1 MSTESAKYAAC
12 VRIKSLKKL
21 FFMDLKS
28 ILEYRLLEFDQYILT
43 VATILGVVLVYVLT
57 WIILRFLKRMIGGG
71 SLLRSTWD
79 TGRRHSLFLLVR
91 YVIWLLAI
99 TAMLEVIGI
108 HVTVLLA
115 GSAAL
120 LVGLGL
126 GVQQIFKDIVSGIFL
141 LFEGTIEVGEVIQVD
156 NIVGKVHEINLRS
169 TKLLTRE
176 GSMMLVPNHK
186 FVTEN
191 LLNWSDDTNYPT
203 RFHLT
208 LILDKEN
215 NASIVGAELLA
226 VASKFE
232 DIVQKNDKFPIEARL
247 IDFKHGGIVF
257 ELGFWTLR
265 KFEVEYLK
273 SELRVAIDQRF
284 KEKNIKL
291 HYGT

>member
-1 MSTESAKYAAC
+1 LALGTLYYSNLRSLNLKMN
-12 VRIKSLKKL
+12 IKT
-21 FFMDLKS
+21 

-43 VATILGVVLVYVLT
+43 VAALLGVILIYIVALIVLR
-57 WIILRFLKRMIGGG
+57 ILKRMIGGG

-79 TGRRHSLFLLVR
+79 TGRRHSLFLIVR
-91 YVIWLLAI
+91 YVVWLLAI
-99 TAMLEVIGI
+99 TAMLEVIGV

-126 GVQQIFKDIVSGIFL
+126 GIQQIFKDIVSGIFL
-141 LFEGTIEVGEVIQVD
+141 LFEGTIEVGDIIQVD

-176 GSMMLVPNHK
+176 GSLMLVPNHK

-191 LLNWSDDTNYPT
+191 LLNWSDDTDQPT
-203 RFHLT
+203 RFYLT
-208 LILDKEN
+208 IVADKES
-215 NASIVGAELLA
+215 NAKEVCQQLKE
-226 VASKFE
+226 VATHFA
-232 DIVQKNDKFPIEARL
+232 DIIQNTQNHPIEARL
-247 IDFKHGGIVF
+247 LDFKHGGLVF

-273 SELRVAIDQRF
+273 SELRIAIDAKF
-284 KEKNIKL
+284 KGKGIKL
-291 HYGT
+291 YYGT